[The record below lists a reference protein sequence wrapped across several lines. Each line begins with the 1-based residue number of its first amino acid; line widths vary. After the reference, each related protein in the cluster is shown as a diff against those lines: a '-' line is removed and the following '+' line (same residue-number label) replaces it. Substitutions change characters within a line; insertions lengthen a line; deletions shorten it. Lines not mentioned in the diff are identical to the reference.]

1 MHLRKTIAMQH
12 PTPPS
17 VRKEF
22 KLSGLQLFF
31 PVTKKIGTL
40 AFYRFDARGM
50 HLVRV
55 LHGCR
60 VEG

>member
-1 MHLRKTIAMQH
+1 MAMQH

>member
-1 MHLRKTIAMQH
+1 MQ
-12 PTPPS
+12 TRPPPP
-17 VRKEF
+17 VRKEY
-22 KLSGLQLFF
+22 KLPGLQLFF

-50 HLVRV
+50 HLDRV